1 MGLND
6 LLIAANIKQYKSD
19 INDNLRSGLLFAYK
33 RKLINKIYNDDDYET
48 NNIDQIF
55 LPYNNEGIADLDPYN
70 DNDTVIALSVRHLG
84 EKQSEE
90 VAKEFIKELKSLSWK
105 ITDIYHED
113 GCLVLMVDW
122 GDKD

>member
-1 MGLND
+1 MAD
-6 LLIAANIKQYKSD
+6 NINHYKNE
-19 INDNLRSGLLFAYK
+19 INDKLRSGLLFAYK
-33 RKLINKIYNDDDYET
+33 RKLINKIYSDDDYEA

-55 LPYNNEGIADLDPYN
+55 LPYNNEGTADLDTYN
-70 DNDTVIALSVRHLG
+70 NNDMVIAHSIRHLG

-90 VAKEFIKELKSLSWK
+90 VANDFAKELKSLGWK
-105 ITDIYHED
+105 ITDIYPED

>member
-1 MGLND
+1 MAD
-6 LLIAANIKQYKSD
+6 NIRNYKSD
-19 INDNLRSGLLFAYK
+19 INANLRSGLLFAYK
-33 RKLINKIYNDDDYET
+33 RKLINKIYNDDDYEAD
-48 NNIDQIF
+48 NIDQIF
-55 LPYNNEGIADLDPYN
+55 LPYNIEGTADLDHYN
-70 DNDTVIALSVRHLG
+70 GNDMVITHSVRHLG

-90 VAKEFIKELKSLSWK
+90 VAKDFAKELKSLGWK

>member
-1 MGLND
+1 MRLNN
-6 LLIAANIKQYKSD
+6 LLMADNINHYKNE
-19 INDNLRSGLLFAYK
+19 INDKLRSGLLFAYK
-33 RKLINKIYNDDDYET
+33 RKLINKIYSDDDYEA

-55 LPYNNEGIADLDPYN
+55 LPYNNEGTADLDTYN
-70 DNDTVIALSVRHLG
+70 NNDMVIAHSIRHLG

-90 VAKEFIKELKSLSWK
+90 VAKDFAKELKSLGWK
-105 ITDIYHED
+105 ITDIYPED